1 MSVRKILAASLVC
14 SCLGLAH
21 ANADTIW
28 IESPDAGELT
38 TTAQD
43 TTSGGKLTAIQGT
56 LEDPNSAEHYLDID
70 LFRIFI
76 GDVTAFSAATVFA
89 STNVADPQL
98 FLFDA
103 LGNAVF
109 MNDDDGFNG
118 SQSALGALPTG
129 FSSGLYFLGISWFGN
144 VAVDSFGTSLF
155 VDVPLGEIAGAALG
169 AGALAGWN
177 LGVFNIADQ
186 VIDYEIVLTGVPE
199 PLTLTLLGAGL
210 AAVAIRRRGARA

>member
-21 ANADTIW
+21 ATADTIW

-43 TTSGGKLTAIQGT
+43 TTSGGTLTAIQGT

-76 GDVTAFSAATVFA
+76 GDATAFSAMTVDA
-89 STNVADPQL
+89 STNVSDPQL

-103 LGNAVF
+103 SGNGVF
-109 MNDDDGFNG
+109 MNDDDGING
-118 SQSALGALPTG
+118 SQSALGALPFG
-129 FSSGLYFLGISWFGN
+129 FSAGLYYLGIGWFEN
-144 VAVDSFGTSLF
+144 VALDSL
-155 VDVPLGEIAGAALG
+155 GAALFDGTG
-169 AGALAGWN
+169 AATGVGPLVSWDR
-177 LGVFNIADQ
+177 LVFNRPDN

-199 PLTLTLLGAGL
+199 PLTLTLFGAGL